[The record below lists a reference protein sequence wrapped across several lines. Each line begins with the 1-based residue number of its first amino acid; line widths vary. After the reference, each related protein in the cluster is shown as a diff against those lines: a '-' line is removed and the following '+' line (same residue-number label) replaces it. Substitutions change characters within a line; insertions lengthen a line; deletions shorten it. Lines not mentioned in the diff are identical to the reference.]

1 MLFSSLTFLFLFMP
15 LVFISYYCVNNRTY
29 RNLVLLVFSLVFYA
43 WGEPRYIFLMLFL
56 LVVNYSLTIVM
67 DRHEG
72 KSRRVYLILVIAVNL
87 LSLFYFKYFNFTL
100 NNLNRMFGTSYTSN
114 VVLPIGIS
122 FYLFQIM
129 SYVIDVY
136 RGNVRVQKSFLL
148 LSTYI
153 SLFPQLIAGPIVR
166 YSTIEE
172 QLLNRNESWDKFYE
186 GLRRF
191 LVGLVKKVIIA
202 NNVAIVADLVF
213 RSTAMADMNF
223 TLAWIGALAY
233 TFQIYFDF
241 SGYSDMA
248 IGLGRMFGFEFLENF
263 NYPYTAVS
271 ITDYWRR
278 WHISLS
284 TWFRDYVY
292 IPLGGN
298 RKGLKR
304 QLINIMIVWTLTGMW
319 HGAAWNFILWGMYF
333 AVILIA
339 EKTFLLKLLD
349 RLPKAVGWIYSILLV
364 VIGWVIFNSASVS
377 QIFIMLKSMFINISF
392 RDMAY
397 IKNLRILYLWPY
409 FVMAAIASTPLV
421 KKIWFRLNGYRSGEV
436 IINVVLLALLYWSI
450 VLLVNNSYNPFIY
463 FRF

>member
-1 MLFSSLTFLFLFMP
+1 
-15 LVFISYYCVNNRTY
+15 
-29 RNLVLLVFSLVFYA
+29 
-43 WGEPRYIFLMLFL
+43 
-56 LVVNYSLTIVM
+56 M
-67 DRHEG
+67 DKKIG
-72 KSRRVYLILVIAVNL
+72 KERKKYLILIIAINL
-87 LSLFYFKYFNFTL
+87 STLFYFKYFNFTID
-100 NNLNRMFGTSYTSN
+100 N
-114 VVLPIGIS
+114 VNSLFNTAYSSKILLPIGIS

-136 RGNVRVQKSFLL
+136 KRNVKVQKSFLL

-166 YSTIEE
+166 YSTIED
-172 QLLNRNESWDKFYE
+172 QLLNRNESWDKFYQ

-191 LVGLVKKVIIA
+191 IIGLIKKVVIA
-202 NNVAIVADLVF
+202 NNVAIIANLLFVE
-213 RSTAMADMNF
+213 TAPVNVNF
-223 TLAWIGALAY
+223 TLAWVGAIAY

-263 NYPYTAVS
+263 NYPYISTS
-271 ITDYWRR
+271 ITDFWHR

-304 QLINIMIVWTLTGMW
+304 QIINILIVWLLTGLW
-319 HGAAWNFILWGMYF
+319 HGAAWNFIIWGMYF
-333 AVILIA
+333 ALILIV
-339 EKTFLLKLLD
+339 EKLFLLKVLKK
-349 RLPKAVGWIYSILLV
+349 LPKFVGWIYSMLLII
-364 VIGWVIFNSASVS
+364 IGWVIFNSADFYEIVL
-377 QIFIMLKSMFINISF
+377 ILKNMFSNFELNSLV
-392 RDMAY
+392 Y

-409 FVMAAIASTPLV
+409 MVMAVLLSTPII
-421 KKIWFRLNGYRSGEV
+421 KKIGEKLNQTKIGEV
-436 IINVVLLALLYWSI
+436 IVNIILIIMLYWCI
-450 VLLVNNSYNPFIY
+450 LLLVNNSYNPFIY